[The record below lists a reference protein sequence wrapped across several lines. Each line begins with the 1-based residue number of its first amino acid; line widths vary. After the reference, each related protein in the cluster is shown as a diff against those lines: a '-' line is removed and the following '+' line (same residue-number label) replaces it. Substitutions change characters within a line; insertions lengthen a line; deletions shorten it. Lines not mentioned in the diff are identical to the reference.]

1 MRKLKLEQPYASM
14 VICGALQT
22 IPNLWNDIKEGE
34 KILIY
39 ADEVSQ
45 QFVKEPL
52 DFKNEVHRK
61 FMNELF
67 FGNLPENTYPV
78 DKYLGYVIVSIAG
91 TRTKNWPII
100 TDKFVFV
107 KNPHVF
113 KQPIKDFKCDI
124 FQLDKQPAHP
134 SNPKRMERKGDRL
147 IVPVGLSAWQQLRD
161 EEEYKDVFVFWE
173 SYMGKI
179 VPPVFAN
186 ILEPPSLD
194 DDDDEI
200 WEVHFVYENK
210 IIKFVTNYSVG
221 WNMAGYKEDGK
232 TKGIE
237 VFQFDL
243 DELSPNSKLGFFKKR
258 ETVRTIKSEKK
269 SYAESGKNN
278 EWVHIIYTPMG
289 GMTRWKRR

>member
-1 MRKLKLEQPYASM
+1 MRKLKLNQPYASM

-22 IPNLWNDIKEGE
+22 IPNRWDDIKEGE

-39 ADEVSQ
+39 ADEVSD
-45 QFVKEPL
+45 QFIKQPL

-67 FGNLPENTYPV
+67 FGNLPEGTYPV
-78 DKYLGYVIVSIAG
+78 DKYLGYVIVSSSG
-91 TRTKNWPII
+91 TRTKNWPNE
-100 TDKFVFV
+100 KYVFV
-107 KNPHVF
+107 KDPHVF
-113 KQPIKDFKCDI
+113 DQSVENFKCDI
-124 FQLDKQPAHP
+124 YQLDKLPSHP
-134 SNPKRMERKGDRL
+134 SKLKRMERKGDRL

-161 EEEYKDVFVFWE
+161 EDEYKDMFIFWE

-186 ILEPPSLD
+186 ILEPPSED
-194 DDDDEI
+194 DDDGEI
-200 WEVHFVYENK
+200 WEIHFVYDNK
-210 IIKFVTNYSVG
+210 VIKFVTNYSVG
-221 WNMAGYKEDGK
+221 WNMAAYKENGK

-243 DELSPNSKLGFFKKR
+243 DELSPNSTLGFFKKR
-258 ETVRTIKSEKK
+258 EPVRSDK
-269 SYAESGKNN
+269 SGKNTAYSQGN
-278 EWVHIIYTPMG
+278 THEWVHIIYTPMG